1 MIENAIFW
9 FYNHHT
15 FEEKVIICTVNMVY
29 YAKKQILYEH
39 NSYLGMFEEIVLSI
53 FCLSLETKTVVQLSS
68 ILLQGN
74 CFI

>member
-1 MIENAIFW
+1 MYSKYGLLW
-9 FYNHHT
+9 
-15 FEEKVIICTVNMVY
+15 K
-29 YAKKQILYEH
+29 KKQILYEH
-39 NSYLGMFEEIVLSI
+39 NSCLGMFEEIVLSI

>member
-15 FEEKVIICTVNMVY
+15 FEEKMIICIVNMVY
-29 YAKKQILYEH
+29 YAKKKT
-39 NSYLGMFEEIVLSI
+39 NSCLGMFEEIVLSI

>member
-1 MIENAIFW
+1 M
-9 FYNHHT
+9 YS
-15 FEEKVIICTVNMVY
+15 KYGLLCKK
-29 YAKKQILYEH
+29 KKQILYEH
-39 NSYLGMFEEIVLSI
+39 NSCLGMFEEIVLSI

>member
-1 MIENAIFW
+1 MPYFG
-9 FYNHHT
+9 F
-15 FEEKVIICTVNMVY
+15 IITIPLRKDDNMY
-29 YAKKQILYEH
+29 SKYGLLCKKKQILCRH